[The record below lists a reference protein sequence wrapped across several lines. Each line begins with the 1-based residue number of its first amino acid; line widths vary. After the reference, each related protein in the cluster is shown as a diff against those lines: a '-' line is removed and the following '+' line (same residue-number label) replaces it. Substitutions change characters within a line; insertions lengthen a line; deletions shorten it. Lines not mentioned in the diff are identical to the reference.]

1 MVNARAAYT
10 AECWLCSCNLSVSA
24 GVAPVSVKVALLP
37 IGHGSEMLAALA
49 MVVPADRPW
58 QMAKS
63 PELAFDHNCDIEN
76 CLGSGHPAAQ
86 SCWMI

>member
-1 MVNARAAYT
+1 M
-10 AECWLCSCNLSVSA
+10 L
-24 GVAPVSVKVALLP
+24 ALLTLLNAGCAAATCRFQQGLLLCP
-37 IGHGSEMLAALA
+37 SKLHCCQLVTGQMLAALA